1 MAFKEQ
7 CDLEFVIPFD
17 GIIVYDKN
25 DIRWWMGTTEKGLR
39 VFIDKYKNQNIG
51 LEEFRIFR
59 DGEYIETVKE
69 YMERE
74 MLDE

>member
-1 MAFKEQ
+1 MAFKKQ

-25 DIRWWMGTTEKGLR
+25 DIRWWMGTTEEGLR

-74 MLDE
+74 MADE

>member
-25 DIRWWMGTTEKGLR
+25 DVRWWMGTTEEGLR

-69 YMERE
+69 YMERG
-74 MLDE
+74 DG

>member
-17 GIIVYDKN
+17 GIIVYDKS
-25 DIRWWMGTTEKGLR
+25 DIRWWMGTTEEGLR
-39 VFIDKYKNQNIG
+39 VFINKYKDRDVG

-59 DGEYIETVKE
+59 NGEYVETVGE
-69 YMERE
+69 YMKRE
-74 MLDE
+74 M

>member
-1 MAFKEQ
+1 MAFKKQ

-25 DIRWWMGTTEKGLR
+25 DIRWWMGMTEEGLR

-51 LEEFRIFR
+51 LDEFRIFR

-74 MLDE
+74 MGDE